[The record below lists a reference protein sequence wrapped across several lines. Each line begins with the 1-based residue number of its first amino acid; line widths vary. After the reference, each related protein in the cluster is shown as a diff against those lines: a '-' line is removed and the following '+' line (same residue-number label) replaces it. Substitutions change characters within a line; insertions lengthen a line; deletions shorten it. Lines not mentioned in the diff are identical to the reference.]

1 MERDTLNPDDYDY
14 QIVLQVKDNILRVMA
29 TANLELNQV
38 QDLLRQALNE
48 MDKTIDST
56 PPTYL
61 Q

>member
-14 QIVLQVKDNILRVMA
+14 QIVPQVKDNILRVMA

-38 QDLLRQALNE
+38 QDLLRQALHE

>member
-1 MERDTLNPDDYDY
+1 MERDSLNPDDYDY

-29 TANLELNQV
+29 TANLELNEV

-48 MDKTIDST
+48 MDKELGSN

>member
-48 MDKTIDST
+48 MDKELDST

>member
-1 MERDTLNPDDYDY
+1 MERDSLNPDDYDY

-29 TANLELNQV
+29 TANLELNEV

-48 MDKTIDST
+48 MDKELDSN